1 MAATA
6 NPTSALLLFV
16 VLTVLYIVGDYR
28 QSSKL
33 NGERKSGSTY
43 FLIYALAVIIGEYV
57 SNLSLTSQLC
67 GSNQYGTALTV
78 TVVPWVFIFGTIV
91 GLITAFP
98 GWLAPF
104 SNTFGYAVAM
114 AAGLNSVLVDILKP
128 KLSRKDAT
136 VPKDQEAMMEAL
148 AHIYSDRSMLINEI
162 TPANFSTFWE
172 EMSGVMRK
180 EAVNNAGLKQS
191 LFSLVVLKDSV
202 AKFVWYLLA
211 GVLVISIGYNY
222 LINTGCTQSAAD
234 MQQRHAE
241 YEQQLADES
250 KAKSSTSNRVY
261 STTE

>member
-1 MAATA
+1 MATTA
-6 NPTSALLLFV
+6 NPTSALLLFL

-33 NGERKSGSTY
+33 NGDKKSGGTY
-43 FLIYALAVIIGEYV
+43 FIIYALAVIVGEYI

-78 TVVPWVFIFGTIV
+78 TVIPWVFMFGSIV
-91 GLITAFP
+91 GLLTAFP

-104 SNTFGYAVAM
+104 SNTFGYAVAL
-114 AAGLNSVLVDILKP
+114 AAGLNTVLVDILKP
-128 KLSRKDAT
+128 KLSSKGAT

-162 TPANFSTFWE
+162 TQDNFSTFWQ

-180 EAVNNAGLKQS
+180 EAVNNADLKQS

-211 GVLVISIGYNY
+211 GVLVISVGYNY
-222 LINTGCTQSAAD
+222 IINTGCTQSAAD
-234 MQQRHAE
+234 MQKRHAE
-241 YEQQLADES
+241 YEQQLAEDS
-250 KAKSSTSNRVY
+250 KAKSTTSQRVY